1 MCTKLPA
8 LITLLASLCDMTAPS
23 ACSGFMAALC
33 GNYQLLVSMLK
44 WQNDTQMFLKLTDMT
59 HGTIYCPITLKLRD
73 KTPLRAALSG
83 DAIVHCIQWLF

>member
-1 MCTKLPA
+1 MISISFYLTSQLTPA
-8 LITLLASLCDMTAPS
+8 LSDV
-23 ACSGFMAALC
+23 AALC
-33 GNYQLLVSMLK
+33 GNYQLLMSMLK